1 MHYSTFKNMAAG
13 IASKAKRRDAVIIT
27 PLLQA
32 PADPSLSS
40 IGALPGDYA
49 WASHVLLS
57 DRKARFKVEKV
68 CFGLVR
74 SAPSSGMPSELLALR
89 RPSEATREQAAA
101 VRAGLIRA
109 LRAQFREVHTPDDPV
124 ENARICART
133 WPGQQSEK
141 MLAHVIANHAAG
153 QVAGHA

>member
-1 MHYSTFKNMAAG
+1 MHYTTFENMAAG

-32 PADPSLSS
+32 PADPSLFT
-40 IGALPGDYA
+40 IGALPGDSA

-57 DRKARFKVEKV
+57 DRKGRFKMERV
-68 CFGLVR
+68 CFGLVKA
-74 SAPSSGMPSELLALR
+74 APSLALR
-89 RPSEATREQAAA
+89 RASEATREQAAA
-101 VRAGLIRA
+101 VRAGLIKA
-109 LRAQFREVHTPDDPV
+109 LRGQFREVHCPDDPV

-133 WPGQQSEK
+133 WPGKQSEE